1 MAELQ
6 EQIDIYGR
14 KILFELDKN
23 ARLSATAIGKKIR
36 KSKQFVDY
44 RIKKLEKLR
53 ILSNYVT
60 VIDYSKLGYQ
70 SIRIYFKLH
79 NITTEQQKELEND
92 LIKDKEVWWFVSI
105 QGHWD
110 IAYAMAVKDILE
122 FYSYWDKVMAKYRK
136 YIKDNL
142 IVVYTHITQYPKAFL
157 IGKKNNEAGT
167 TVGASKKIEID
178 SFDLRLLKILSDQAR
193 MPLLELA
200 QKLDTSPQVVRNHIK
215 KLEKNKVIQGY
226 RASID
231 VSFLGYRY
239 YKSYLNFLN
248 TDRLKELQ
256 QFCLEHPNIMN
267 INRTIGFRDF
277 EIELLAQ
284 NFQEFEAIMDEI
296 RDNFKGM
303 IDDFIFII
311 ARKEKKMVYFPF
323 E

>member
-6 EQIDIYGR
+6 EQIDIYDR

-44 RIKKLEKLR
+44 RIKKLEKQK

-79 NITTEQQKELEND
+79 NITTEQQEELEND

-105 QGHWD
+105 QGSWGV
-110 IAYAMAVKDILE
+110 AYAMAVKDILE
-122 FYSYWDKVMAKYRK
+122 FYSYWDKIMGKYKK
-136 YIKDNL
+136 YIKDHL
-142 IVVYTHITQYPKAFL
+142 VVVYTHIAQYPKAFL
-157 IGKKNNEAGT
+157 LGKKNTEPGT
-167 TVGASKKIEID
+167 LVGASKEIELHP
-178 SFDLRLLKILSDQAR
+178 FDLKLLKILSDHAR
-193 MPLLELA
+193 MSLLELA

-215 KLEKNKVIQGY
+215 NLEKNKVIQGY

-231 VSFLGYRY
+231 VSSLGYRY
-239 YKSYLNFLN
+239 YKSYLNLLN

-256 QFCLEHPNIMN
+256 QFCLEHPNILT

-277 EIELLAQ
+277 EIELQAR
-284 NFQEFEAIMDEI
+284 NFQEFDAIMGEI
-296 RDNFKGM
+296 RDTFKGM

-311 ARKEKKMVYFPF
+311 VRKEKKMVYFPF